1 MSESNSDSD
10 LKKNQIP
17 ELKSEES
24 VVDAK
29 RPMWNRR
36 YLSFSPVAIY
46 LVLLLLVQVFG
57 GLAAPDGGFPETC
70 PEDSQNCT
78 RIAENPFRGDGR
90 DGIRLNI
97 ASGEARTAVLEWVEI
112 SPRTEITVD
121 SVSEIEVL
129 SKTRW
134 MRYPDDMYI
143 RISCEDNLTLVEI
156 HSKSRLGVG
165 DMRVNDARVASLAS
179 FLESYEYST
188 VGDVCQPLPIA

>member
-1 MSESNSDSD
+1 LSESKGDSTLEKSPIVNSVS
-10 LKKNQIP
+10 P
-17 ELKSEES
+17 ES
-24 VVDAK
+24 AGQTK
-29 RPMWNRR
+29 RPLWNRR

-46 LVLLLLVQVFG
+46 LVLLLLVQIFG
-57 GLAAPDGGFPETC
+57 GLAAPIGGFPESC
-70 PEDSQNCT
+70 PKDAQNCT
-78 RIAENPFRGDGR
+78 RIAQSPFRGDGR

-97 ASGEARTAVLEWVEI
+97 ASGEARTAVLDWVEMT
-112 SPRTEITVD
+112 PRTGVTVD

-156 HSKSRLGVG
+156 HSESRLGVG
-165 DMRVNDARVASLAS
+165 DMGVNDARVESLAS

-188 VGDVCQPLPIA
+188 VGDACLPLPIA